1 MLLHQLENMKVKELR
16 EYIEA
21 ANLDIENASK
31 KKKNDLVIEIIMLRD
46 KRQKEDQAIAQQMEY
61 LELEEQFQMEV
72 ENEIAAQQKE
82 ENRSN

>member
-1 MLLHQLENMKVKELR
+1 MLLHQLEAMKVKELR

-31 KKKNDLVIEIIMLRD
+31 KKKNVLVIEILVLQD
-46 KRQKEDQAIAQQMEY
+46 KRRREDQAIAQQMEY

-82 ENRSN
+82 EKRSN